1 MEPKNWWFGVDAFPF
16 PFGGIC
22 RFHVHFPPVI
32 VTTKASHR
40 GVLHRPT
47 DRLWWWM
54 CSIHGRTPCGREEQ
68 RSVFFVLLFFF
79 QGRCDVLE
87 SGDAS
92 FFLIALDAGYI
103 YYCRWYIWM
112 MLRLDVV
119 GRRFIVASLPEFVV
133 SNFRPCDR
141 LWSLSGNP
149 TWCRFAC
156 QRPQGRFCVSS
167 SREKAMSRDGLVGRT
182 TTQEFKTEN
191 WW

>member
-1 MEPKNWWFGVDAFPF
+1 MRFLFLSGAFAGSMFISPRWLSPPKPAIGEF
-16 PFGGIC
+16 
-22 RFHVHFPPVI
+22 
-32 VTTKASHR
+32 S
-40 GVLHRPT
+40 T
-47 DRLWWWM
+47 DRQIDSDDECAQFM
-54 CSIHGRTPCGREEQ
+54 AERRVAEKSKGRC
-68 RSVFFVLLFFF
+68 FLCFFF
-79 QGRCDVLE
+79 PRTMRRVGKWGCFL
-87 SGDAS
+87 
-92 FFLIALDAGYI
+92 FLIALDAGYI